1 MVKSP
6 VWKRRALLAV
16 VALALTAGLGVA
28 RPALAGTVTVNSTAD
43 PGDGIC
49 GASEC
54 TLREAISAAN
64 ASPGANTINFD
75 PGVFSPG
82 TIAPTT
88 SLPPLTD
95 AGITIDSSGAAVTV
109 DGSLLNPGIAFEG
122 VFHVLAPAAV
132 FKGFTI
138 QNAPNFGILVV
149 PAGPVTSLSVTN
161 MTIGADK
168 QYGVS
173 VFSDSDI
180 RNVAVRGSTISGTG
194 GVSISGSRNSGIS
207 ITNNVSLSAS
217 PLAEAV
223 GIFGGRNTGVSVAGN
238 GPINGEVFIHS
249 LGDSNSHISI
259 RGNSHI
265 SGGVVFSA
273 PRNEGLSIR
282 GNRAITGRG
291 VAVLGDSN
299 SDISVS
305 RNGSITGGSSGV
317 SISGI
322 SGASSSNSD
331 ISVGDN
337 GVITGGDTGVVISGA
352 HHNGISV
359 RSNRSVIGG
368 TGIFISGESAK
379 GARNFISHNI
389 VQASVA
395 GSGTGISVFDSDRN
409 RLEGNQ
415 VADFSVGVAVQAES
429 NFNTIRRNVIGVSSS
444 ADLFWDETG
453 TGNRWIRNECDT
465 SLPAGLCD

>member
-6 VWKRRALLAV
+6 VWKRRALLVV
-16 VALALTAGLGVA
+16 VALALTAGLGAA
-28 RPALAGTVTVNSTAD
+28 RPALAGAFTVNSTAD

-64 ASPGANTINFD
+64 AAPGTDTINFD
-75 PGVFSPG
+75 PAVFSPG
-82 TIAPTT
+82 TIAPTIP
-88 SLPPLTD
+88 LPPLTN
-95 AGITIDSSGAAVTV
+95 AGITIDGSGSSVTL

-122 VFHVLAPAAV
+122 VFRVLAPAAA

-138 QNAPNFGILVV
+138 RDAPNFGILVS
-149 PAGPVTSLSVTN
+149 PAGSVTSFTVAN
-161 MTIGADK
+161 MTIGAEQ

-173 VFSDSDI
+173 VFSDGDI
-180 RNVAVRGSTISGTG
+180 RNVTVSGSTISGTG
-194 GVSISGSRNSGIS
+194 GVSLSGSRNSGIS
-207 ITNNVSLSAS
+207 IMSNASLSAS

-223 GIFGGRNTGVSVAGN
+223 GIFGGSNTGVSIAGN

-273 PRNEGLSIR
+273 PRNKVLSIR

-291 VAVLGDSN
+291 VGILGDDN
-299 SDISVS
+299 SGISIS
-305 RNGSITGGSSGV
+305 DNGSITGGSGGV

-322 SGASSSNSD
+322 SGASTSNSD
-331 ISVGDN
+331 ISVRDN
-337 GVITGGDTGVVISGA
+337 GLITGGDTGVVISGA
-352 HHNGISV
+352 HHRGISI
-359 RSNRSVIGG
+359 RSNGSVTGG
-368 TGIFISGESAK
+368 TGIFISGDSPS
-379 GARNFISHNI
+379 GARNVIAHNI

-395 GSGTGISVFDSDRN
+395 GSGIGINVFDSDRN
-409 RLEGNQ
+409 RLEGNH
-415 VADFSVGVAVQAES
+415 VAGFSMGVAVQAES
-429 NFNTIRRNVIGVSSS
+429 DFNTIRRNVIGVTSV